1 MKAAFYTTNGGPE
14 VLRYGDV
21 PDPQLRDGQVLVKV
35 HAVSLEGGDL
45 INRRNTPPRS
55 DFHVVGYQAAGT
67 VERIGPDVTGIA
79 PGDRVCGFSWS
90 GSHAELF
97 AVRQDLVFP
106 IPDGVDFATASTVPV
121 TFGTACEALFE
132 CGMLAAGQ
140 TVLIQGAAG
149 GVGLAAVQLA
159 KGAGA
164 TVLGTASDRRRLQRL
179 EEFGLDHGI
188 DYSTKDVGKRALQL
202 TDGKGVDLVV
212 DLAGGRGLAQLL
224 QAVRYRGRLAIV
236 GAASGEEQ
244 SLGFIDI
251 VSKGL
256 TVCGCLFGREM
267 HTPRAREIV
276 SRMYDGIAA
285 GRLRMPIE
293 RVYPLAEAAL
303 AHSHAETGHPFGR
316 IVLAP

>member
-1 MKAAFYTTNGGPE
+1 MTG
-14 VLRYGDV
+14 R
-21 PDPQLRDGQVLVKV
+21 
-35 HAVSLEGGDL
+35 
-45 INRRNTPPRS
+45 
-55 DFHVVGYQAAGT
+55 AGS
-67 VERIGPDVTGIA
+67 RP
-79 PGDRVCGFSWS
+79 
-90 GSHAELF
+90 
-97 AVRQDLVFP
+97 
-106 IPDGVDFATASTVPV
+106 
-121 TFGTACEALFE
+121 
-132 CGMLAAGQ
+132 
-140 TVLIQGAAG
+140 
-149 GVGLAAVQLA
+149 VQLA

-164 TVLGTASDRRRLQRL
+164 TVLGTASDRQRLRRL
-179 EEFGLDHGI
+179 EEYGLDHGI
-188 DYSTKDVGKRALQL
+188 DYSTEDIGKRALEL
-202 TDGKGVDLVV
+202 TGGKGVDLVV

-267 HTPRAREIV
+267 HTARAHAIV